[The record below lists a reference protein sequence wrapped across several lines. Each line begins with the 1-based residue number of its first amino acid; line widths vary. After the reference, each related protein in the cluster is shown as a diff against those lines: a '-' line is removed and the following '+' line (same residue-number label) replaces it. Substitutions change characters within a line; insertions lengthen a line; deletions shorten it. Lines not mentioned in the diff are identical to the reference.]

1 MRLQVDHAWTFSA
14 SDALAQL
21 EAVPGLL
28 PRVAAMA
35 GVRVPGGGDDQDG
48 VAGADSATDEEEE
61 EEERELRPRPWL
73 GGREAEALQS
83 RVLSAAQRLL
93 GCYRLPGEDGGAE
106 PTWFLCD
113 EVGSALRHSDAPSCA
128 CVPFLYSP
136 PGGGPP
142 AAYSLLWTL
151 RPLAESDEL
160 TRDYCASSECSR
172 EGVLACLFRGREQ
185 DAADAWHA
193 HQQAQEAV
201 AAAAAAA
208 PPPDVVAPPDESWAC
223 ERRPLRVFTDID
235 WVADELRRPDFV
247 HVATAAEADV
257 MWTKAP
263 LDARSAAAA
272 GASAECMLN
281 QFPGE
286 EALGTFSQLL
296 FVARW
301 LISSPAAQCSSIC
314 CPAPRP
320 APPARPDA
328 TAGCPSRSTVSAS
341 CLLWRA
347 RTTPSPPPPPRRR
360 FGL

>member
-1 MRLQVDHAWTFSA
+1 VDHAWTFSA

-35 GVRVPGGGDDQDG
+35 GVRVAGGGDDDDS
-48 VAGADSATDEEEE
+48 VAGADSATDEEED
-61 EEERELRPRPWL
+61 ERELRPRPWL
-73 GGREAEALQS
+73 GGRGAEALPS

-106 PTWFLCD
+106 PTLFLCD

-136 PGGGPP
+136 PDGGPP

-151 RPLAESDEL
+151 RPLAEGDEL
-160 TRDYCASSECSR
+160 TRDFCASSECSR
-172 EGVLACLFRGREQ
+172 EGVLACLFRGRAQ
-185 DAADAWHA
+185 AAADAWRA

-247 HVATAAEADV
+247 HVSTAAEADV

-263 LDARSAAAA
+263 LDAQTAAAA

-286 EALGTFSQLL
+286 EALGTFPNCFPLH
-296 FVARW
+296 
-301 LISSPAAQCSSIC
+301 
-314 CPAPRP
+314 
-320 APPARPDA
+320 
-328 TAGCPSRSTVSAS
+328 AGSFHF
-341 CLLWRA
+341 
-347 RTTPSPPPPPRRR
+347 PPRSVQASAAPHRIPCRR
-360 FGL
+360 RDRTPRLAAPHV